1 MCLWMCLYKL
11 HRSHL
16 WNSKGASDHL
26 QLEFKDAVSH
36 LKWVLETEVG
46 FPKREVCV
54 FYHQDI

>member
-1 MCLWMCLYKL
+1 MCSYKL
-11 HRSHL
+11 DRSHL